1 MLTICAHHSGGNL
14 LHKDKTLKFDVV
26 GERPATKYIQI
37 SWTNQKECKNEIAN
51 GMARTNRNFRF
62 SNVNEV
68 PHAYV
73 LLFLL
78 KSRAKISDRP
88 SLSLSDEHCRRHLQ
102 PPFKGLKDIY
112 RPGRWSRLLNYFY
125 CHVCHTRF
133 VIFFHLPSWFV
144 SSLFIISELTR
155 KNGRRKKSKHY
166 VTSVTIILFKKALS
180 QTSPSFKQIFLR
192 KTRKHWWK

>member
-1 MLTICAHHSGGNL
+1 
-14 LHKDKTLKFDVV
+14 
-26 GERPATKYIQI
+26 
-37 SWTNQKECKNEIAN
+37 
-51 GMARTNRNFRF
+51 MALTNRNFRF

-88 SLSLSDEHCRRHLQ
+88 SLSLSNEHCRRHLQ
-102 PPFKGLKDIY
+102 PRFKGLKDIY

-133 VIFFHLPSWFV
+133 AIFHLPSWFV
-144 SSLFIISELTR
+144 SSLLIISVLTR
-155 KNGRRKKSKHY
+155 QNGRRKKRKHY
-166 VTSVTIILFKKALS
+166 VTSMTIILFKKALS

>member
-1 MLTICAHHSGGNL
+1 MLTICTHHSGGNL

-88 SLSLSDEHCRRHLQ
+88 SLSLRDEHCRRNLQ
-102 PPFKGLKDIY
+102 PRFKGLKYIY
-112 RPGRWSRLLNYFY
+112 IDQVADQGCWIIFIVTSA
-125 CHVCHTRF
+125 HKVCH
-133 VIFFHLPSWFV
+133 LL
-144 SSLFIISELTR
+144 SSPVLVCKFTI
-155 KNGRRKKSKHY
+155 HY
-166 VTSVTIILFKKALS
+166 
-180 QTSPSFKQIFLR
+180 
-192 KTRKHWWK
+192 